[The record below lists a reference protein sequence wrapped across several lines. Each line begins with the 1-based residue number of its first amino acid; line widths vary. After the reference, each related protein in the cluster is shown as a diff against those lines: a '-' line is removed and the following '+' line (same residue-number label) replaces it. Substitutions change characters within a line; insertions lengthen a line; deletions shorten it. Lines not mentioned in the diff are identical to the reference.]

1 MRKNICKGCN
11 RKVDSKFNY
20 CPYCGNSIKEMKAK
34 ENYGFLGKDDF
45 VNKDSF
51 SNEIKLPLGLNK
63 MVNSL
68 MKQLEKE
75 LNLADAQNIGS
86 GFNVRIQTSNLP
98 NINKVTQKKEIRKE
112 ERISDEEFNRR
123 QSLPKKEALSK
134 IKRLSDKIIYEI
146 ETPGIK
152 DRSQISIKNLEKGI
166 EFKAYTKKICY
177 TKNIPLKLKVD
188 NYNVIKDKVLL
199 EFKS

>member
-1 MRKNICKGCN
+1 MKKNICKGCN
-11 RKVDSKFNY
+11 RKIDSKFSY
-20 CPYCGNSIKEMKAK
+20 CPYCGSSIKEIKTK

-45 VNKDSF
+45 VR
-51 SNEIKLPLGLNK
+51 SNLFPDEAKLPFGLNK

-75 LNLADAQNIGS
+75 LNLMNAQNVGN
-86 GFNVRIQTSNLP
+86 GFNVRVQTSNFP
-98 NINKVTQKKEIRKE
+98 NIIKLDQKKEIKKE
-112 ERISDEEFNRR
+112 ETISEEEFNRR
-123 QSLPKKEALSK
+123 QNLPKEEALSR

-146 ETPGIK
+146 ETPGIQNK
-152 DRSQISIKNLEKGI
+152 SQILIKNLEKGI

-177 TKNIPLKLKVD
+177 TKIIPLKLKVD
-188 NYNVIKDKVLL
+188 NYKIIKDKVLL